1 MRRRDRPCGIQGG
14 ALMQQYLQDMIDA
27 APASVARAGR
37 FAAAGAIGVCA
48 GLFFMAAAKLVLF
61 AVGVA
66 LTHVS

>member
-1 MRRRDRPCGIQGG
+1 
-14 ALMQQYLQDMIDA
+14 MQQYLQDMIDA